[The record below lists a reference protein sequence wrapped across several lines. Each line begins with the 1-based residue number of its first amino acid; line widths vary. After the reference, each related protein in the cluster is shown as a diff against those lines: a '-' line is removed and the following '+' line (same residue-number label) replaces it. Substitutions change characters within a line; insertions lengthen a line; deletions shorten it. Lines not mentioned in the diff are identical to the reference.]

1 MFHNFIGYLKS
12 KIERAKFQRYSR
24 IAIRKFAKLA
34 DDNSWEYFLTAGTL
48 LGAYRDH
55 RIIPHDDD
63 VDIAIDVKHI
73 NKELVDIMLKAGFEK
88 HLLIVSEDKKYKHVS
103 FYYKGIIFD
112 LYGYSQ
118 EEPGD
123 EVIQFS
129 PHAIDGDWA
138 KSEQLNRY
146 IVCRH
151 HLKVGGFQKVPFEN
165 TMVSIPV
172 LSKELLESI
181 YGKNFMIP
189 IKKTDEGYV
198 SCSLISEELPIE
210 QSYSERVS
218 FDELS

>member
-1 MFHNFIGYLKS
+1 MFHKFIGYIKNR
-12 KIERAKFQRYSR
+12 IERAKFHRYSR

-34 DDNSWEYFLTAGTL
+34 DENGWEYFLTAGTL

-55 RIIPHDDD
+55 HIIPHDDD
-63 VDIAIDVKHI
+63 VDIAIEVKHI
-73 NKELVDIMLKAGFEK
+73 NKSLVDIMLNAGFEK
-88 HLLIVSEDKKYKHVS
+88 HLLIVSEDRKYKHVS

-151 HLKVGGFQKVPFEN
+151 HLKVGGFQKVLFEH
-165 TMVSIPV
+165 TMVCIP
-172 LSKELLESI
+172 KYAKDLLESI

-198 SCSLISEELPIE
+198 ERSLISEEIPIE
-210 QSYSERVS
+210 QTYSEKVS